1 MSPGILVATLLSVAV
16 LGVGCAGSDA
26 RLGDRGYRY
35 GSASSNEG
43 YYGIIDSI
51 DAASAGSGGNA
62 VAGAVEGGAIGG
74 VPGRPQGSGA
84 RDNVAMADGAAGR
97 ARSGDDIG
105 KVNTGRDLY
114 AIRVRFDDS
123 SYRTVTQVGLDG
135 LRVGD
140 GVRIERD
147 RVRHY

>member
-1 MSPGILVATLLSVAV
+1 MGSIAQAHSMSSGTLAVTLLSIAV
-16 LGVGCAGSDA
+16 LALGCATPDP
-26 RLGDRGYRY
+26 RLGHDGYRY

-51 DAASAGSGGNA
+51 DATPAARGGHAMAGSADG
-62 VAGAVEGGAIGG
+62 GAVDG
-74 VPGRPQGSGA
+74 VVG
-84 RDNVAMADGAAGR
+84 RDN
-97 ARSGDDIG
+97 
-105 KVNTGRDLY
+105 Y
-114 AIRVRFDDS
+114 AIRIRFDDS

-140 GVRIERD
+140 SVRIERD